1 MMATLPSSLRKTTP
15 GNAYNHPSSPSLPGS
30 WEFPAMTTE
39 RDPKE
44 SNREQAQALVSWIYF
59 SFFVGVS
66 GWFSQNTL
74 QQRKT
79 RIRSPRER
87 CWHWH
92 LHSHPCSCPLAFT
105 TSIHHLDLLQPSFFL
120 CVCVFGF
127 FYFSL
132 FFFFF
137 LTISQAFSKGTAT
150 GSRLAGDY
158 RRALGHRGWFPS
170 STSQLTWSRSFFQL
184 VFFLLQK

>member
-105 TSIHHLDLLQPSFFL
+105 TSIHHLDLLQPSFF

-132 FFFFF
+132 FFFLFNHFSSF
-137 LTISQAFSKGTAT
+137 LQRNSHWLSACRRLQKSSGTQ
-150 GSRLAGDY
+150 GMV
-158 RRALGHRGWFPS
+158 
-170 STSQLTWSRSFFQL
+170 SFFHLAAHL
-184 VFFLLQK
+184 VEIIFPTCFFLLQK